1 AEVLELGAGC
11 GAITRYLGECGATVL
26 ALEGSLSRS
35 AITRLRTRD
44 LHNVFVVSERFDEFS
59 WDQPFDVITLIG
71 VLEYANL
78 FTSGEHPA
86 LAMLKRVRSMLRPH
100 GIMILAIENQLGLK
114 YFAGAPEDHL
124 GKAMYGLE
132 EHYRHDQPQTY
143 GRKMLTEMLMQAGF
157 ANVECMAP
165 FPDYKFPAS
174 VVTERGF
181 ENNEF

>member
-1 AEVLELGAGC
+1 
-11 GAITRYLGECGATVL
+11 
-26 ALEGSLSRS
+26 
-35 AITRLRTRD
+35 
-44 LHNVFVVSERFDEFS
+44 
-59 WDQPFDVITLIG
+59 
-71 VLEYANL
+71 
-78 FTSGEHPA
+78 
-86 LAMLKRVRSMLRPH
+86 
-100 GIMILAIENQLGLK
+100 
-114 YFAGAPEDHL
+114 L

-181 ENNEF
+181 ENNEFDAGALAWQSVRRDPQLPPILGFSPELVWPVLAQNAIALDLSNSLLFAAGGPSARRKDVSILAWHFTSERSKEFCKEIQFVQFGHD